1 MKSFKL
7 GMVGTSHTRTVTER
21 ERERESERHRN
32 NERDIQTDEA

>member
-7 GMVGTSHTRTVTER
+7 GMVGTSHTHTVT